1 MHVEIALYATLAKYL
16 PSGSQQRKAVIT
28 ARAGATAR
36 EIMLQL
42 GIPQEYPN
50 ILQVN
55 GKQANP
61 DTVLKE
67 GDTLAV
73 FPPLAGGRGDL
84 YL

>member
-1 MHVEIALYATLAKYL
+1 
-16 PSGSQQRKAVIT
+16 
-28 ARAGATAR
+28 
-36 EIMLQL
+36 
-42 GIPQEYPN
+42 
-50 ILQVN
+50 VN